1 MTYEEFV
8 VAMKEDNNFM
18 RKVAQLYLRFGEFL
32 SIEQELDLECG
43 AFAKIMC
50 ESPEVWEKIA
60 TTIDTEFEEEQRIAS
75 KARIRKA
82 LNRLSAT
89 VDAVEDEST
98 ALKAAL
104 GILQFDLKLL
114 RQERKVE
121 EEDDLDKL
129 WREVTSESKTKED
142 AENSQ

>member
-8 VAMKEDNNFM
+8 VAMKEDDNFM

-32 SIEQELDLECG
+32 SIEEELGLKRG
-43 AFAKIMC
+43 AFAKIMR

-129 WREVTSESKTKED
+129 WREVTSEPKAKED